1 MIRHYYQLEFT
12 QRSPLRI
19 GAGFG
24 DDTDSDVIQDRRGM
38 PFLPG
43 SSLAGLLRSEFEPK
57 SAEDIFGYVKSNGMT
72 RESRILI
79 SDATL
84 SGDAEVRIATRDGVG
99 LNERK
104 TAIPGAKYDFQTA
117 EANKPYRAVLELT
130 DNDYAPALKTVLER
144 WIALGV
150 SVGARTTRGY
160 GRMEVSVRDRS
171 FSLPDDLKNWL
182 AFEPF
187 DAGSFAD
194 CLPWERTDV
203 QETGIE
209 ILRASLQIKGT
220 FSVRANTSSLVK
232 RKKTDKLNN
241 NQSKDN
247 SEATADDDLCFVTPD
262 TVPMENRSGNPVIP
276 GTSWAGAFLHHM
288 RALADSL
295 DLGEETKQEID
306 RLFGVDPEAKR
317 RSAIRFSETEIV
329 GSERML
335 VTRTAIERFT
345 AAPRNRAL
353 FTSEVAVGGT
363 GELTVTIPSDT
374 PERVK
379 GLLGAALCDVHL
391 GLLGFGGENGIGR
404 GMAEITRLTVNG
416 TDRTE
421 AFVAGKISALWKED
435 SE

>member
-1 MIRHYYQLEFT
+1 MIRHYYQLEFI

-24 DDTDSDVIQDRRGM
+24 EDTDSDVIQDRRGM

-43 SSLAGLLRSEFEPK
+43 SSLAGLLRSEFEPDT
-57 SAEDIFGYVKSNGMT
+57 AEQLFGYVKSDGKT
-72 RESRILI
+72 RESRVLI

-84 SGDAEVRIATRDGVG
+84 PGDAAVRIATRDGVG

-104 TAIPGAKYDFQTA
+104 TAVPGANYDFQTA
-117 EANKPYRAVLELT
+117 ESDKPYRAVLELT
-130 DNDYAPALKTVLER
+130 DGAFAPALKTALER

-160 GRMEVSVRDRS
+160 GQMEVSVRDRS
-171 FSLPDDLKNWL
+171 FSLPEDLEAWM

-187 DAGSFAD
+187 DTGAFSD
-194 CLPWERTDV
+194 CLPWKKTDAR
-203 QETGIE
+203 EAGIDL
-209 ILRASLQIKGT
+209 LRASLRIKGT
-220 FSVRANTSSLVK
+220 FSVRNNTSDLVQPG
-232 RKKTDKLNN
+232 N
-241 NQSKDN
+241 
-247 SEATADDDLCFVTPD
+247 AVAPD
-262 TVPMENRSGNPVIP
+262 TVPMENWSGNPVIP
-276 GTSWAGAFLHHM
+276 GTSWAGAFLHRM
-288 RALADSL
+288 RSMAGDL
-295 DLGEETKQEID
+295 DLGGDAKQEID

-317 RSAIRFSETEIV
+317 RSAIRFSETEIA

-374 PERVK
+374 PARVK
-379 GLLGAALCDVHL
+379 GLLGAALFDLHL

-404 GMAEITRLTVNG
+404 GQAEITRLTVNG

-421 AFVAGKISALWKED
+421 ALAEGRLSALWKEA

>member
-1 MIRHYYQLEFT
+1 MIRQYYQLEFT
-12 QRSPLRI
+12 QKSPLRI
-19 GAGFG
+19 SAGFG
-24 DDTDSDVIQDRRGM
+24 EKTDSDVLLDRRGM

-43 SSLAGLLRSEFEPK
+43 SSLAGLLRSDFEPDA
-57 SAEDIFGYVKSNGMT
+57 AEQLFGYVRSDGKAQ
-72 RESRILI
+72 ESRILI

-84 SGDAEVRIATRDGVG
+84 PENAEVRIATRDGVG
-99 LNERK
+99 LNDRK

-130 DNDYAPALKTVLER
+130 DGALASMLNTALTR
-144 WIALGV
+144 WVALGV

-171 FSLPDDLKNWL
+171 FSLPEDLESWL
-182 AFEPF
+182 AFKPF
-187 DAGSFAD
+187 DAGAFAE
-194 CLPWERTDV
+194 CVPWEKTDA
-203 QETGIE
+203 QEVGID

-220 FSVRANTSSLVK
+220 FSIRNNTSDLVQPGE
-232 RKKTDKLNN
+232 NV
-241 NQSKDN
+241 
-247 SEATADDDLCFVTPD
+247 APD

-276 GTSWAGAFLHHM
+276 GTSWAGAFRHHM
-288 RALADSL
+288 RSLADGL
-295 DLGEETKQEID
+295 DLDVETKQEID
-306 RLFGVDPEAKR
+306 RLFGMEPEAKR
-317 RSAIRFSETEIV
+317 RSAVCFSETEIV
-329 GSERML
+329 GSQRML
-335 VTRTAIERFT
+335 VTRTALERFT

-363 GELTVTIPSDT
+363 GELAVTIPSDT
-374 PERVK
+374 PARVK
-379 GLLGAALCDVHL
+379 GLLGAALCDLHL

-421 AFVAGKISALWKED
+421 ALAAGRVSALWKEA